1 MPAPAPQPPPQ
12 PPPPRLILASASP
25 RRRELLAEAGYRFAI
40 DPADVDESDVPADLP
55 PAAVAELLAGRKA
68 AVVAARRPADVT
80 LAADTVVAHGTQTL
94 GKAVDADDARRILR
108 LLSGSRHEVI
118 TAVRV
123 VYPAASVDLPATV
136 RSTVIM
142 RPMSADELE
151 RYIATGLW
159 EGKAGAYGIQDNDP
173 FVTRIEGSLSN
184 IVGLPMEATTE
195 LLGKAGIT
203 PSTER

>member
-1 MPAPAPQPPPQ
+1 MPAHPPQ
-12 PPPPRLILASASP
+12 PSQRKLILASASP
-25 RRRELLAEAGYRFAI
+25 RRRELLTEAGYRFEI

-55 PAAVAELLAGRKA
+55 PAGIAELLAARKA
-68 AVVAARRPADVT
+68 AVVAARHPAHVT

-108 LLSGSRHEVI
+108 TLSGSRHEVI
-118 TAVRV
+118 TAIRV
-123 VYPAASVDLPATV
+123 VCPASKIELSATV

-142 RPMSADELE
+142 RPMSDDELQ

-173 FVTRIEGSLSN
+173 FVTRIEGSLTN
-184 IVGLPMEATTE
+184 IVGLPMEATKE
-195 LLGKAGIT
+195 LLIKAGIAPVT
-203 PSTER
+203 AI